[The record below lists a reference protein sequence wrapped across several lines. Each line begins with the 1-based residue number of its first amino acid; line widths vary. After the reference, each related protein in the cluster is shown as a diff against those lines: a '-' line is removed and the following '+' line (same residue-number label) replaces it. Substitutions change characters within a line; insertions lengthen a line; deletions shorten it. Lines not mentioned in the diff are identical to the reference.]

1 VMSIFKGIRLNQIRT
16 KLAALF
22 LVFGA
27 VPALI
32 VFAVYM
38 WGEGDFR
45 KGAGDPLKF
54 TAAQIN
60 EVIDRNLFERYG
72 DVQAFGLNTAAQE
85 PANWQRPGGDNPLV
99 AAMDGYMTG
108 YGIYRLMMLVGT
120 HGEVLAVNDVDP
132 SGRPLD
138 TRGLYGKNF
147 ADAAWFKN
155 SMQGRFLDGDGGL
168 TGTFVE
174 QPAANET
181 VGTLYGD
188 DGFVMTFA
196 APVRS
201 DSGEILGVWV
211 NFADLG
217 LVEDIVAKFHE
228 SLVSQGYSGA
238 ELTVLGPKGEILVD
252 YDPSGQGWSTYVR
265 DDNVIGKLNLV
276 DKNVDSAV
284 AAVKGG
290 TGWMVSFHA
299 RKKIDQVA
307 GYAHSHGVYGYPG
320 LGWSTLVRVPT
331 AEGFA
336 TVDRVKMMMIM
347 AIVASIA
354 ICIALGIMMGTFA
367 SRPIRAVAAAMD
379 KIRQGDSTVDL
390 ETKSTDEIGD
400 MFKSLIGLRDTVARA
415 FELGQ
420 MVEEMPTAVMTADSR
435 EFKINYINKE
445 SARTLKQIEHL
456 LPVKADDIV
465 GSCIDVFHK
474 NPEHQRRLL
483 SDPSNLPHHAVI
495 ALGEEKLD
503 LRVSAL
509 RNKAGDYIG
518 PMVSWSVVTEQ
529 VKLATSVKEV
539 VEVVASAATEMESTA
554 QSMSATAEETSR
566 QATAAAAGVEQAST
580 NVQTVASASEELASS
595 ITEVSRQVAESANI
609 ARSAVEEAGRTNTQV
624 EGLVAA
630 AQKIGEVVSLISDI
644 AEQTNLLALNA
655 TIEAARAGE
664 AGKGFA
670 VVAAEVK
677 NLANQTAKA
686 TEDISAQIAEIQ
698 GATGD
703 AASAIKGI
711 AETIT
716 KVDEIAA
723 SIASA
728 VEEQGAATQEI
739 ARNAQQ
745 ASQGT
750 TEVSSNVS
758 GVTQAAAETG
768 TASGQVLEA
777 AKGLAGHSTSLA
789 QEVER
794 FLASLNA
801 A

>member
-1 VMSIFKGIRLNQIRT
+1 MRTSLTIKQKFLGITVAILAICGATGAAGWWGVASLADKMTRSGETMMALRHHMEGDMMHDALRADVLMALQVAQTGDARQQDQVMADLQEHVKTLETAMQANRELALGPAVQQALTQVQAP
-16 KLAALF
+16 LAAYVGEAQKMVRMAFENSHMAAAAFPQFMQSFSAMEEALANVSDGMEAAASAAEEAGAARATEAEILM
-22 LVFGA
+22 LVALALA
-27 VPALI
+27 VMA
-32 VFAVYM
+32 AVGIYLY
-38 WGEGDFR
+38 
-45 KGAGDPLKF
+45 AGRAVVRPV
-54 TAAQIN
+54 TAATDAI
-60 EVIDRNLFERYG
+60 E
-72 DVQAFGLNTAAQE
+72 GL
-85 PANWQRPGGDNPLV
+85 
-99 AAMDGYMTG
+99 
-108 YGIYRLMMLVGT
+108 
-120 HGEVLAVNDVDP
+120 
-132 SGRPLD
+132 
-138 TRGLYGKNF
+138 
-147 ADAAWFKN
+147 
-155 SMQGRFLDGDGGL
+155 
-168 TGTFVE
+168 
-174 QPAANET
+174 
-181 VGTLYGD
+181 
-188 DGFVMTFA
+188 
-196 APVRS
+196 
-201 DSGEILGVWV
+201 
-211 NFADLG
+211 
-217 LVEDIVAKFHE
+217 
-228 SLVSQGYSGA
+228 
-238 ELTVLGPKGEILVD
+238 
-252 YDPSGQGWSTYVR
+252 
-265 DDNVIGKLNLV
+265 
-276 DKNVDSAV
+276 
-284 AAVKGG
+284 
-290 TGWMVSFHA
+290 
-299 RKKIDQVA
+299 
-307 GYAHSHGVYGYPG
+307 
-320 LGWSTLVRVPT
+320 
-331 AEGFA
+331 
-336 TVDRVKMMMIM
+336 
-347 AIVASIA
+347 
-354 ICIALGIMMGTFA
+354 ALGKESVEF
-367 SRPIRAVAAAMD
+367 D
-379 KIRQGDSTVDL
+379 FGDR
-390 ETKSTDEIGD
+390 KDEIGR
-400 MFKSLIGLRDTVARA
+400 MGAALKQLGEVIGNA
-415 FELGQ
+415 FRLGQ